1 MKLIMITDP
10 SKINSF
16 FFFFFFLRKT
26 RRKPQTKASG
36 QPLET
41 GNGKETFSPEALLT
55 LDFRFLTSEL

>member
-1 MKLIMITDP
+1 MKLIMIPDP
-10 SKINSF
+10 VKNKL
-16 FFFFFFLRKT
+16 FLKRNT